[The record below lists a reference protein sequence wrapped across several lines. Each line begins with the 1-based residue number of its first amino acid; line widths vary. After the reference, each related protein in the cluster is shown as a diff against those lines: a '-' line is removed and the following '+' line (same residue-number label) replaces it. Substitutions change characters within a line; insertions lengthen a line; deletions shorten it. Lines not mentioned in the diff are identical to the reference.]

1 MVGCLI
7 GSRLALMLA
16 SPSGGGVVPEGVAGA
31 MGAGSEGL
39 FCETEPNSG
48 LSLSSEGVTRR

>member
-1 MVGCLI
+1 
-7 GSRLALMLA
+7 MLA
-16 SPSGGGVVPEGVAGA
+16 GDSGGGVVSGV

-48 LSLSSEGVTRR
+48 FSLSSEGVTSR